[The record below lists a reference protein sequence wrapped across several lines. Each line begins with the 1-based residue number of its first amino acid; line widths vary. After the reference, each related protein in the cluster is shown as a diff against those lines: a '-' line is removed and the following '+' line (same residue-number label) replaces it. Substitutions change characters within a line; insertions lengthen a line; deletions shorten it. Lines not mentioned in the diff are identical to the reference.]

1 MTQYERTTNAQPE
14 GATKIGVYDRPERTA
29 PYADDRHG
37 AIRPTD
43 LIRWGPIFG
52 GLFAALATL
61 ITLSVLGL
69 AIGLSVFE
77 TNDPLG
83 NIGLGAGIWGAVTAL
98 IAFFVGGWV
107 ASRTAAFSGPTSGIL
122 TGAMVWFVAIPLLIY
137 LIGGGIGA
145 LTGTALQAASIPGA
159 LDLPITPDPAVPAP
173 GTAPEGA
180 EGAQPA
186 LPTTEEAAERAAQT
200 AWSILLSLG
209 LAALASILGGFAGAR
224 SRNDIAVRVQA

>member
-1 MTQYERTTNAQPE
+1 MTQYERTTHAPPE

-29 PYADDRHG
+29 SPVSDPNA
-37 AIRPTD
+37 AVKPTD

-61 ITLSVLGL
+61 ITLSILGL

-83 NIGLGAGIWGAVTAL
+83 NIGLSAGIWGAVTAL

-122 TGAMVWFVAIPLLIY
+122 TGAMVWFVAIPLLVY

-159 LDLPITPDPAVPAP
+159 LDSPLIPDPAVPAP
-173 GTAPEGA
+173 GTVQEGA
-180 EGAQPA
+180 EGAQPTT
-186 LPTTEEAAERAAQT
+186 PTTEQTAERAAQT
-200 AWSILLSLG
+200 AWSGLLSLG

-224 SRNDIAVRVQA
+224 SHNDVAVRIKA